1 MAKKTT
7 RRQAPSRGSSGIT
20 RAPAPLHQSTVFGE
34 SRQMRFL
41 DAGITIGVAAGSV
54 MWTATRQTE
63 GQQLGWAAFW
73 TLLGGLMAVQGSHE
87 LRYGGFGVCA
97 ANASYI
103 TLRLFK
109 PNLAQ

>member
-1 MAKKTT
+1 
-7 RRQAPSRGSSGIT
+7 
-20 RAPAPLHQSTVFGE
+20 
-34 SRQMRFL
+34 MRFL